1 MQSSSASRHPEVDAV
16 VVGSGPNGLAAAITI
31 ARTGRSV
38 RVLEAEA
45 TMGGGL
51 ATVEATLPG
60 FRHDRYSAVHPFGVA
75 SPFFRELPLADHGLA
90 WVHPDAP
97 FAHPLP
103 GGAGVATWRSV
114 DRTAASLGSDADRYR
129 RLVQPLLDRWER
141 IAAEILRPLPH
152 LPAHPE
158 ALARFGMLALPPA
171 SLLTR
176 VAFRTERSRALLAG
190 VAAHVNL
197 PLHRM
202 ATAAPMW
209 VLLLMA
215 HHVGWPFPRGGAAAL
230 ADALASHLRSLG
242 GSIEVGHR
250 IRHLS
255 ELPPAKAVLLDVTP
269 RQLLSLAEGRLPG
282 WYQRFL
288 AGYQHGPGVFKLD
301 LALDAPLPWQAADA
315 SVAGTVHLGGTLAE
329 IVASEAAVG
338 RGELP
343 ERPYVLL
350 SQPTLFDPTRAPTG
364 KHVVWAY
371 CHVPAGS
378 DADMTEPILQQIERF
393 APGARERI
401 LALHANGPAAL
412 ARGNV
417 NVVGGD
423 PGGGAQT
430 LWQTIARP
438 VPTADPYA
446 TPVPGVYLCSAATPP
461 GPGVHGMCGYRAAT
475 SALRRTF
482 GEPEATRRPRPP
494 TGRA

>member
-1 MQSSSASRHPEVDAV
+1 MQRSTASRHAELDAV

-38 RVLEAEA
+38 LVLVAEPKL
-45 TMGGGL
+45 GGGL
-51 ATVEATLPG
+51 ATVETTLPG

-75 SPFFRELPLADHGLA
+75 SPFFQQLPLAAHGLE
-90 WVHPDAP
+90 WVQPDAP

-103 GGAGVATWRSV
+103 GGAGVTAWRSV

-129 RLVQPLLDRWER
+129 QLVQPLLDRWER

-152 LPAHPE
+152 VPTHPV
-158 ALARFGMLALPPA
+158 ALARVGVLALPPA
-171 SLLTR
+171 SRLTR
-176 VAFRTERSRALLAG
+176 VAFRTERSRGLLAG

-197 PLHRM
+197 SLHRM
-202 ATAAPMW
+202 ATSAPMW

-215 HHVGWPFPRGGAAAL
+215 HRVGWPFPRGGAAAL
-230 ADALASHLRSLG
+230 ADALASHLRALG
-242 GSIEVGHR
+242 GSIETGQR
-250 IRHLS
+250 IRHLR

-269 RQLLSLAEGRLPG
+269 RQLLSLADGRLPA
-282 WYQRFL
+282 WYRRL
-288 AGYQHGPGVFKLD
+288 LGGYQHGPGVFKLD
-301 LALDAPLPWQAADA
+301 LALDAPLPWRAADVSA
-315 SVAGTVHLGGTLAE
+315 AGTVHLGGTLSE
-329 IVASEAAVG
+329 IEASEAAVG

-350 SQPTLFDPTRAPTG
+350 SQPTLFDPSRAPEG

-371 CHVPAGS
+371 CHVPADS
-378 DADMTEPILQQIERF
+378 DADMTEPVLRQIERF

-401 LALHANGPAAL
+401 LAVHASGPAAL

-423 PGGGAQT
+423 PGSGAQT

-438 VPTADPYA
+438 VPTPDPYA
-446 TPVPGVYLCSAATPP
+446 TPLPGVYLCSAATPP
-461 GPGVHGMCGYRAAT
+461 GPGVHGMCGYRAAA

-482 GEPEATRRPRPP
+482 GEPEATPRRRPP
-494 TGRA
+494 TGPA